1 MFLGPLREGA
11 KSAGRSLDD
20 IDVVVGTKVAFTDD
34 IESVAEAAKPGIAF
48 QFGAMGTRNQNF
60 YADAYRRQGWADEV
74 SIIQNL
80 WLEGKRKEAREEVS
94 TELAL
99 AGIAAGS
106 PADVE
111 TELIKYKEAG
121 VNTIRIDP
129 DGETVNERLD
139 TLEEVMAIIN
149 RI

>member
-1 MFLGPLREGA
+1 MVFKEGA
-11 KSAGRSLDD
+11 YQWCVKKEGVLWFGIWGARLESGTDFDFLDR
-20 IDVVVGTKVAFTDD
+20 INKWHHTVITF
-34 IESVAEAAKPGIAF
+34 
-48 QFGAMGTRNQNF
+48 
-60 YADAYRRQGWADEV
+60 
-74 SIIQNL
+74 
-80 WLEGKRKEAREEVS
+80 EGKSKEAREEVS

-111 TELIKYKEAG
+111 TELIKYPEAV
-121 VNTIRIDP
+121 VNTIRIEP
-129 DGETVNERLD
+129 DGETVNERLY